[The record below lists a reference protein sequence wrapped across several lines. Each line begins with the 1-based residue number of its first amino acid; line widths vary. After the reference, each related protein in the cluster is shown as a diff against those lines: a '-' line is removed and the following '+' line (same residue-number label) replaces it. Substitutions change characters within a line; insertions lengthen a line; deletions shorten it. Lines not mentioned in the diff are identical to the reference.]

1 MADENDA
8 SEKTEE
14 PTQKKLDDAR
24 EKGQVPSSR
33 ELNHWFIILG
43 GTLFVMMSLPSL
55 ASGLAEAMQK
65 FLEQPH
71 AIAVEGDDA
80 RAMLLDM
87 AGSVGLML
95 ALPCVLM
102 VAAAIAPGLLQ
113 TGFLL
118 STESLKPKLE
128 KISPM
133 GGFKRLFSLKSVLEF
148 IKGLLK
154 LAIVTAVATMLLL
167 PEFDRIELTAGMEIE
182 DLLVMLKTLTLK
194 LLVGVLAVMFL
205 IAAADIL
212 YQRFDH
218 IKKLRMSR
226 QEMKEE
232 FKQSEGDPMIKQRL
246 RQLRMER
253 SRRRMMAAV
262 PTADVVVTNPTHF
275 AVALKYDPDTMSA
288 PRCVAKGGDNLAL
301 RIREVARE
309 HGVATVENPPLARAL
324 FASVEI
330 DQEVPTEHYRAVA
343 EVISFVWKLKKR

>member
-1 MADENDA
+1 MAEENDA

-24 EKGQVPSSR
+24 KKGQVPSSR
-33 ELNHWFIILG
+33 EVNHWFMILG
-43 GTLFVMMSLPSL
+43 ATLFVMVSLPTL
-55 ASGLAEAMQK
+55 ASGLTASMQR
-65 FLEQPH
+65 FLEEPH
-71 AIAVEGDDA
+71 LIPVDGEGLEILFQQ
-80 RAMLLDM
+80 MTGEIGVLL
-87 AGSVGLML
+87 
-95 ALPCVLM
+95 LPVVLM
-102 VAAAIAPGLLQ
+102 VAAALAPGLLQ
-113 TGFLL
+113 TGFLV

-128 KISPM
+128 KISPLS
-133 GGFKRLFSLKSVLEF
+133 GFKRLFSLKSVMEF
-148 IKGLLK
+148 GKGLLK
-154 LAIVTAVATMLLL
+154 LAVVSAVATMLLL
-167 PEFDRIELTAGMEIE
+167 PEFDRLELTAGM
-182 DLLVMLKTLTLK
+182 DLLDLLDLLYWLTLR
-194 LLVGVLAVMFL
+194 LLIGVLAVMFV
-205 IAAADIL
+205 IAAADTI

-218 IKKLRMSR
+218 LKKMRMSR

-262 PTADVVVTNPTHF
+262 PTADVVITNPTHF
-275 AVALKYDPDTMSA
+275 AVALKYDPDTMAA
-288 PRCVAKGGDNLAL
+288 PRCVAKGGDHLAL

-309 HGVATVENPPLARAL
+309 NGVATVENPPLARAL